1 LDREE
6 ARPRGQ
12 KGPVGNLDRGEARLG
27 ADGAK
32 GQPQTEEKP
41 GQGATSDIKKARP
54 GVRRGQL
61 AIWNRREARSGG
73 GRGSG
78 RPRKV
83 EKRGQKVGEAMQVAV
98 KARGNLARREAMSG
112 GKRGQGSTLD
122 RGDAYPRG
130 RRG

>member
-1 LDREE
+1 
-6 ARPRGQ
+6 
-12 KGPVGNLDRGEARLG
+12 VGNLGRGEARLG

-41 GQGATSDIKKARP
+41 GQGATSDRRKARP

-98 KARGNLARREAMSG
+98 KARGQPRTEEKRCQGAREARDRPWTEEM
-112 GKRGQGSTLD
+112 RIQGAEEA
-122 RGDAYPRG
+122 RE
-130 RRG
+130 